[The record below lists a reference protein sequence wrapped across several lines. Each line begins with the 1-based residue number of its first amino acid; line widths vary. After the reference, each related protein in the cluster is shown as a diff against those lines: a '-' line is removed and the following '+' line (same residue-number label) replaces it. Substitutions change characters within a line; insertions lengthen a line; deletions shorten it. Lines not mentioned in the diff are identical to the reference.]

1 MALATVSAVVLVSAV
16 WRLYFCPQIPDWVIW
31 EDSAFADAAG
41 QYEIELHHKIGRASC
56 RERVFITV

>member
-31 EDSAFADAAG
+31 EDSVFADAAG
-41 QYEIELHHKIGRASC
+41 QYEIELRQKTV
-56 RERVFITV
+56 RVRCGI